1 MTTIPL
7 EPQYI
12 KQKSFYNKAFIID
25 YGDKKTLSSYGTHI
39 ITITYDGLVTFFI
52 EDIEKLSRTTLS
64 HLRDFLYQ
72 QNVKDIYTFEK
83 HHLINTLR
91 NYENSNI
98 RIRQ

>member
-1 MTTIPL
+1 MIIISL
-7 EPQYI
+7 KPQYI
-12 KQKSFYNKAFIID
+12 KQKSFYNKAFILNCV
-25 YGDKKTLSSYGTHI
+25 DKKILLSYETPI

-52 EDIEKLSRTTLS
+52 EDIEKLSKTTLK

-72 QNVKDIYTFEK
+72 QNIKDIYTFKK

-98 RIRQ
+98 RIIQ